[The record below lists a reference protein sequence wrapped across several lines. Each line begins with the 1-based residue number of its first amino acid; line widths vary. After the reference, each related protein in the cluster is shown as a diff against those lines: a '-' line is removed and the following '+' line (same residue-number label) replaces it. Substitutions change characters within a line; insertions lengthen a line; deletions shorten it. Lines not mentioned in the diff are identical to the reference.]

1 MKHSYR
7 RAGYKPA
14 VKYALWI
21 PAFAGMTIKKEVSFQ
36 YWKDRGVRSVP
47 LFHKAIFNRNGE
59 VQRDH
64 PLAGI

>member
-1 MKHSYR
+1 
-7 RAGYKPA
+7 
-14 VKYALWI
+14 
-21 PAFAGMTIKKEVSFQ
+21 MTIKKEVSFQ
-36 YWKDRGVRSVP
+36 YWKDRGFGDIP